1 MQSLS
6 TPRLR
11 VVLEPS
17 LEPGFDRRFEVLQ
30 SLLAGGHSVTCPTK
44 SGSVAPHDE
53 SELLVLSDTPGVGEV
68 ESDTEPDTSGG
79 PKLRVK
85 EIAGLAPEEVVDAVR
100 SVQRETESYAPGEWQ
115 PWFPVID
122 YDRCTHCMQCLSFC
136 LFDVYGVD
144 DEKKIEV
151 RNNDKC
157 KTNCP
162 ACSRVC
168 PEVAILF
175 PKYGSGPI
183 NGDEVND
190 QDVDREKM
198 KTDIS
203 ALLGGDIY
211 TMLRERHANAASRFS
226 KERDEARALKERM
239 KCLKKLGAQL
249 DIPEEVMMALPS
261 LDEIMAKAAAAY
273 DAVDEGKD
281 NQGS

>member
-1 MQSLS
+1 MQALS

-11 VVLEPS
+11 VVLEPG
-17 LEPGFDRRFEVLQ
+17 LEPAVDRRLDIVQ

-53 SELLVLSDTPGVGEV
+53 SELLVLSDTPGVGDV
-68 ESDTEPDTSGG
+68 EPDTSDG
-79 PKLRVK
+79 PKIHVK
-85 EIAGLAPEEVVDAVR
+85 EISGLPSEKVVDAVR
-100 SVQRETESYAPGEWQ
+100 SVQRETKSYAPGDWQ

-122 YDRCTHCMQCLSFC
+122 FDRCTHCMQCLSFC

-211 TMLRERHANAASRFS
+211 TMLRDRHARAASRFS
-226 KERDEARALKERM
+226 KERDEERALKERV
-239 KCLKKLGAQL
+239 KCLKKLGEQL
-249 DIPEEVMMALPS
+249 DIPEEVMMALPT
-261 LDEIMAKAAAAY
+261 LDDIKSKAAEAF
-273 DAVDEGKD
+273 DERANAGKD
-281 NQGS
+281 NQDS